1 MVGELLGLVEVVDID
16 KSVVG
21 LDEADALLVELAGEP
36 FVAIDLDLGG
46 ERKHG
51 LDADIHQTE
60 VGIEEIE
67 VEDALRPG
75 SKRQTRP
82 LVAMQKFD
90 GAAMFFA
97 TQDGDQ
103 AVVMGL
109 IA

>member
-1 MVGELLGLVEVVDID
+1 MIRDNASSL
-16 KSVVG
+16 S
-21 LDEADALLVELAGEP
+21 
-36 FVAIDLDLGG
+36 
-46 ERKHG
+46 ERK
-51 LDADIHQTE
+51 
-60 VGIEEIE
+60 IE